1 LRRIPAMVIP
11 FDDMERATAKPEDI
25 CISCIQAI
33 HSCVGGFFCRTIF
46 EPIKLFAYDDLPR
59 EKNTKAFER
68 SNVDLFARLRDM
80 GFGPILQI
88 CQALEASGD
97 SALRGVVWETPC
109 VSTILWA
116 AWNIHCTCRCNLKF
130 KPFIYMRLVF
140 FDSAGKG
147 RNLSKSNIR
156 ICQGVFFVCV
166 RVR

>member
-1 LRRIPAMVIP
+1 
-11 FDDMERATAKPEDI
+11 
-25 CISCIQAI
+25 
-33 HSCVGGFFCRTIF
+33 VGGFFCRTIF

-109 VSTILWA
+109 VSTILDG
-116 AWNIHCTCRCNLKF
+116 H
-130 KPFIYMRLVF
+130 
-140 FDSAGKG
+140 
-147 RNLSKSNIR
+147 LSMQS
-156 ICQGVFFVCV
+156 
-166 RVR
+166 